1 MSCGAETTG
10 DNLYDALKE
19 VDAGTIPDLV
29 ALDND
34 ALTTVAI
41 DGTGTFDVLMRAFEL
56 HLEREYTAGRIT
68 GDQYTKA
75 YVAMTTAAMSNA
87 VQFLMGRDTAYWNSM
102 LIKKQVD
109 SEKGRLAQLKLQL
122 AVHDEQY
129 CLVKEQVEAKRAET
143 MDTRTDGVTLVAGSV
158 GKQKELY
165 TQQIDSYQKDATY
178 KISKLYSDAWIAQKT
193 LDEGLLAPNE
203 YTNSEVDQVLA
214 HARSNVGI
222 PT

>member
-10 DNLYDALKE
+10 DSLYDALME
-19 VDAGTIPDLV
+19 AEAGSIPDLTV
-29 ALDND
+29 LDND

-41 DGTGTFDVLMRAFEL
+41 EGTGTFDVLMRAFEL
-56 HLEREYTAGRIT
+56 HLEREYNAGRIT

-87 VQFLMGRDTAYWNSM
+87 VQFLMGRDNAYWNNM

-122 AVHDEQY
+122 AVLDEQY

-143 MDTRTDGVTLVAGSV
+143 LDTRTDGVTPIAGSV
-158 GKQKELY
+158 GKQKDLY

-203 YTNSEVDQVLA
+203 YTNAEVDQVLA

-222 PT
+222 PM

>member
-10 DNLYDALKE
+10 DGLYTSLME
-19 VDAGTIPDLV
+19 TETGTIPDLTV
-29 ALDND
+29 LDND
-34 ALTTVAI
+34 ALTTVSLA
-41 DGTGTFDVLMRAFEL
+41 GTGTYDVLMRTFEL
-56 HLEREYTAGRIT
+56 HLSREYNAGRIT

-75 YVAMTTAAMSNA
+75 YIALTTAAMTNA
-87 VQFLMGRDTAYWNSM
+87 VQYLLGRDNAYWNNM

-122 AVHDEQY
+122 ALLDEQY

-143 MDTRTDGVTLVAGSV
+143 LDTRSDGITPVTGSV

-165 TQQIDSYQKDATY
+165 TQQIDSYQKDSTY
-178 KISKLYSDAWIAQKT
+178 KVAKLYSDAFIAQKT

-203 YTNSEVDQVLA
+203 YTNAEVNQVLA
-214 HARSNVGI
+214 FTRNNVGI
-222 PT
+222 TT

>member
-1 MSCGAETTG
+1 MSCGAETIG
-10 DNLYDALKE
+10 DSLYDALMEAE
-19 VDAGTIPDLV
+19 VGAIPDLTV
-29 ALDND
+29 LDNA

-56 HLEREYTAGRIT
+56 HLEREYNAGRIT

-87 VQFLMGRDTAYWNSM
+87 VQFLMGRDNAYWNNM

-122 AVHDEQY
+122 AVLDEQY

-143 MDTRTDGVTLVAGSV
+143 LDTRTDGVTPVAGSV
-158 GKQKELY
+158 GKQKDLY
-165 TQQIDSYQKDATY
+165 SQQIDSYQKDATY

-193 LDEGLLAPNE
+193 VDEGLLAPNE
-203 YTNSEVDQVLA
+203 YTNTEVDQVLA

>member
-1 MSCGAETTG
+1 MTCGAETVA
-10 DNLYDALKE
+10 DSLYTSLMEAE
-19 VDAGTIPDLV
+19 SGTIPDLTI
-29 ALDND
+29 LDND
-34 ALTTVAI
+34 ALTTIAI
-41 DGTGTFDVLMRAFEL
+41 DGTGTFDVLMQAFEL
-56 HLEREYTAGRIT
+56 HLQREYVAGRIT

-87 VQFLMGRDTAYWNSM
+87 VQFLMGRDNAYWNNV
-102 LIKKQVD
+102 LVKNQVD

-122 AVHDEQY
+122 AVLDEQY

-143 MDTRTDGVTLVAGSV
+143 LDTRTDGITPIAGSV
-158 GKQKELY
+158 GKQKDLY

-178 KISKLYSDAWIAQKT
+178 KVAKLYSDAFIAQKT

-203 YTNSEVDQVLA
+203 YTNAEVDQVLA

>member
-10 DNLYDALKE
+10 DSLYDALME
-19 VDAGTIPDLV
+19 AEAGTIPDLTV
-29 ALDND
+29 LDND

-56 HLEREYTAGRIT
+56 HLEREYNAGRIT

-87 VQFLMGRDTAYWNSM
+87 VQFLMGRDNAYWNNM

-122 AVHDEQY
+122 AVLDEQY

-143 MDTRTDGVTLVAGSV
+143 LDTRTDGVTPIAGSV
-158 GKQKELY
+158 GKQKDLY

-203 YTNSEVDQVLA
+203 YTNAEVDQVLA

>member
-1 MSCGAETTG
+1 MSCGAETIG
-10 DNLYDALKE
+10 DSLYDALME
-19 VDAGTIPDLV
+19 VETGTIPDLTV
-29 ALDND
+29 LDND

-56 HLEREYTAGRIT
+56 HLEREYNAGRIT

-75 YVAMTTAAMSNA
+75 YIAMTAAAMSNA
-87 VQFLMGRDTAYWNSM
+87 VQFLMGRDNAYWNNM

-122 AVHDEQY
+122 SVLDEQY

-143 MDTRTDGVTLVAGSV
+143 LDTRTDGVTPVAGSV

>member
-1 MSCGAETTG
+1 MSCGAGTTG
-10 DNLYDALKE
+10 DSLYDTLLE
-19 VDAGTIPDLV
+19 TETGTIPDLTV
-29 ALDND
+29 LDND

-41 DGTGTFDVLMRAFEL
+41 EGTGTFDVLMRAFEI
-56 HLEREYTAGRIT
+56 HLEREYQSGRIT

-75 YVAMTTAAMSNA
+75 YIALTTAAMTNA
-87 VQFLMGRDTAYWNSM
+87 VQFLMGRDNAYWNNM

-122 AVHDEQY
+122 AVLDEQY

-143 MDTRTDGVTLVAGSV
+143 MDTRTDGVTPITGSI
-158 GKQKELY
+158 GKQKDLY

-178 KISKLYSDAWIAQKT
+178 KVSKLYSDAWIAQKT

-203 YTNSEVDQVLA
+203 YTNTEVDQVLA
-214 HARSNVGI
+214 YARSNVGI

>member
-10 DNLYDALKE
+10 DSLYDALME
-19 VDAGTIPDLV
+19 AEAGSIPDLTV
-29 ALDND
+29 LDND

-41 DGTGTFDVLMRAFEL
+41 EGTGTFDVLMRAFEL
-56 HLEREYTAGRIT
+56 HLEREYNAGRIT

-87 VQFLMGRDTAYWNSM
+87 VQFLMGRDNAYWNNM

-122 AVHDEQY
+122 AVLDEQY

-143 MDTRTDGVTLVAGSV
+143 LDTRTDGVTPIAGSV
-158 GKQKELY
+158 GKQKDLY

-203 YTNSEVDQVLA
+203 YTNAEVDQVLA

>member
-10 DNLYDALKE
+10 ASLYSTLME
-19 VDAGTIPDLV
+19 EESGTVPDLTV
-29 ALDND
+29 LDNA
-34 ALTTVAI
+34 ALTTVSI
-41 DGTGTFDVLMRAFEL
+41 DGSGTFDVLMRAFEL

-68 GDQYTKA
+68 GDEYTKA
-75 YVAMTTAAMSNA
+75 YVALTTAAMSNA
-87 VQFLMGRDTAYWNSM
+87 VQFLMGKDNAYWNNM
-102 LIKKQVD
+102 LLKKQVD
-109 SEKGRLAQLKLQL
+109 SESGRLAQLKLQL
-122 AVHDEQY
+122 AVLDEQY

-143 MDTRTDGVTLVAGSV
+143 MDTRVDGVTPISGSI

-178 KISKLYSDAWIAQKT
+178 KVSKLYSDAWIAQKT

-203 YTNSEVDQVLA
+203 YTNAEVDQVLA
-214 HARSNVGI
+214 HARNNVGI

>member
-10 DNLYDALKE
+10 DSLYDALLE
-19 VDAGTIPDLV
+19 TEAGTIPDLTV
-29 ALDND
+29 LDND
-34 ALTTVAI
+34 ALTTVAL
-41 DGTGTFDVLMRAFEL
+41 DGTGTFDVLMRAFEI
-56 HLEREYTAGRIT
+56 HLEREYNAGRIT

-87 VQFLMGRDTAYWNSM
+87 VQFLMGRDNAYWNNM
-102 LIKKQVD
+102 LLKKQVD
-109 SEKGRLAQLKLQL
+109 SEKGRLAQLKMQL
-122 AVHDEQY
+122 AVLDEQY

-143 MDTRTDGVTLVAGSV
+143 MDTRVDGVTPVAGSV

-193 LDEGLLAPNE
+193 LDEGLLAPTE
-203 YTNSEVDQVLA
+203 YTNTEVDQVLA